1 MFAQEDA
8 GRFKLAADCTWTI
21 GAEDETA
28 AHMTGRPSQ
37 SQIGRIDFSGQA
49 LSNGRYKVQDRLGAG
64 SMGYVYKA
72 FDKNL
77 QTEVVLKI
85 PTLARL
91 EQPEFL
97 SRFRQESKFLVRLS
111 HPHIVSILD
120 VGEHD
125 GVPFFVMQFVGGG
138 SLEDRQFDRN
148 GRKQALSLDSLKT
161 WLTGVASALDFMH
174 AQGCIHRDVKPGNI
188 LFDQHGNAYLSD
200 FGLSKVI
207 LASEEDSSSM
217 TAAGAV
223 VGTPNY
229 VAPEIVLGKPYDGRA
244 DQYSLATTVYE
255 LLTGRIPLEGPTAS
269 ATMVNQTTKR
279 PANPSEVNPE
289 ITPVLAKV
297 ILRGLSKQAEN
308 RYRTCAEFAEEV
320 IRAASSGTENKSGS
334 SQSWIR
340 GGSTAVSPRPKYVVA
355 AVSKGQAGRVPCPGC
370 GKELVL
376 RPAHAGKR
384 GKCVQCGGRIA
395 ISRDLTELQLLEQ
408 ANSATSQIHNPS
420 RSELSDDFDMVL
432 GQELFGYRLTKRQSI
447 WLAVGMFVLTVGGIA
462 LATGWSLSNEFIRD
476 KRDVGFAKI
485 SQEGRAERSE
495 GSAKPA
501 PATVPIVEV
510 VVDQDLAPWINN
522 IIPTASWMMPDG
534 SVAVHKAVAT
544 GNELYDT
551 LEKNCEAGEEA
562 CLWLAA
568 SRDQR
573 LTFRNELPL
582 LRTGQGTPVARSPI
596 VCLMWRSRW
605 DALRQQES
613 RLNIPQLARNMDEVG
628 GWSVLSSNA
637 NHVKWGT
644 FKVGIP
650 HPNSGPVGTAV
661 LVSIAQGILGKAA
674 HEITGADLVN
684 ESFRTELR
692 QFLTEARIPRG
703 GTEANEERL
712 FEYLMQRGEDFADV
726 VLVSEEWALRHLK
739 ELQSAR
745 GPARILPLQG
755 AGTIE
760 RTLYHVSASATP
772 GSPEGDGVA
781 QMKELLLS
789 EAAQRALLK
798 QGWRP
803 VAGDIP
809 LQEPDSRFNSV
820 MLPAISEEALNAQP
834 PSDNVVEALLRVA
847 QELLEN

>member
-1 MFAQEDA
+1 
-8 GRFKLAADCTWTI
+8 
-21 GAEDETA
+21 
-28 AHMTGRPSQ
+28 MTGRPSQ

-72 FDKNL
+72 FDENL
-77 QTEVVLKI
+77 QTDVVLKI

-138 SLEDRQFDRN
+138 SLEDRQFDKS
-148 GRKQALSLDSLKT
+148 GRKQSLPFSSLKT
-161 WLTGVASALDFMH
+161 WLPGVASALDFMH
-174 AQGCIHRDVKPGNI
+174 VQGCIHRDVKPGNI

-279 PANPSEVNPE
+279 PANPAEINPE
-289 ITPVLAKV
+289 ISPTLAKV

-308 RYRTCAEFAEEV
+308 RYRTCAEFADEV
-320 IRAASSGTENKSGS
+320 IRAATSTTENKSGS

-355 AVSKGQAGRVPCPGC
+355 AVSKGSAGRVPCPGC

-395 ISRDLTELQLLEQ
+395 INRDLTELQLLEQ
-408 ANSATSQIHNPS
+408 ASSATSQIHNPN
-420 RSELSDDFDMVL
+420 RSELSDDFEMVL
-432 GQELFGYRLTKRQSI
+432 GQELFGYRLTRRQTI
-447 WLAVGMFVLTVGGIA
+447 WLAAGMFALTVGGIS
-462 LATGWSLSNEFIRD
+462 LATGWALSNEYTRD
-476 KRDVGFAKI
+476 KRDLGFAKI
-485 SQEGRAERSE
+485 SQEGHGGRTEA
-495 GSAKPA
+495 APKPSTT
-501 PATVPIVEV
+501 TVPVVEL
-510 VVDQDLAPWINN
+510 VVDQQLAPWINEV
-522 IIPTASWMMPDG
+522 IPTSSWMMPDG
-534 SVAVHKAVAT
+534 SIAVHKAVASGDNLYDVLERNCET
-544 GNELYDT
+544 GN
-551 LEKNCEAGEEA
+551 EA

-568 SRDQR
+568 SRDDRQ
-573 LTFRNELPL
+573 TFRNELPL
-582 LRTGQGTPVARSPI
+582 IHSDQGVPIARSPI
-596 VCLMWRSRW
+596 VCLIWRSRW
-605 DALRQQES
+605 DALRHPENKLDVS
-613 RLNIPQLARNMDEVG
+613 LLARNMAEVG
-628 GWSVLSSNA
+628 GWSVLSNNA

-661 LVSIAQGILGKAA
+661 LVAVAQGLLGKPA
-674 HEITGADLVN
+674 HEITGADLVD
-684 ESFRTELR
+684 ETFRTSLR
-692 QFLTEARIPRG
+692 QFLNDARIPRG
-703 GTEANEERL
+703 GAEADEERL

-726 VLVSEEWALRHLK
+726 VIVSEQWALKHMS

-745 GPARILPLQG
+745 GPARIIPLEG

-760 RTLYHVSASATP
+760 RTLYHVSASEKSGP
-772 GSPEGDGVA
+772 PERKEVSLM
-781 QMKELLLS
+781 QELLLS
-789 EAAQRALLK
+789 QPAQTALLK

-803 VAGDIP
+803 ISSDVP
-809 LQEPDSRFNSV
+809 LQQAGSMFNTV
-820 MLPAISEEALNAQP
+820 MLPQVSQETLEAEP
-834 PSDNVVEALLRVA
+834 PADSIIEGLLRLS
-847 QELLEN
+847 QELLAD